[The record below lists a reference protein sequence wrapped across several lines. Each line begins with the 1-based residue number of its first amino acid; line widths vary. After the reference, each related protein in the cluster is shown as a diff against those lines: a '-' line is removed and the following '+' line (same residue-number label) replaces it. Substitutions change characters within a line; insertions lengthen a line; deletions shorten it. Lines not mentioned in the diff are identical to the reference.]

1 MIKEILKYIFENDL
15 SHIPSALSMSTYIP
29 IVFNYITR
37 NDNII
42 IGKPFG
48 AQTYYLTWKKLGWL
62 NDIDNLNQILKHY
75 EIDFVNFHDETIGNA
90 LGVAAGISLVSD
102 KRTYVN
108 ISDAS
113 LQIGQTLE
121 AIQFI
126 GKHQTNVFVTVDFN
140 NSQVTGNCSDIIPVD
155 PVKNF
160 FIDNGWLT
168 YKIDGHNEI
177 EINNIIKRTIN
188 LKVPVVIFMNTV
200 KGHGVPEL
208 QKKEW
213 HYRKL
218 SIEDEYLWK

>member
-1 MIKEILKYIFENDL
+1 MIKEILKYSFENDL